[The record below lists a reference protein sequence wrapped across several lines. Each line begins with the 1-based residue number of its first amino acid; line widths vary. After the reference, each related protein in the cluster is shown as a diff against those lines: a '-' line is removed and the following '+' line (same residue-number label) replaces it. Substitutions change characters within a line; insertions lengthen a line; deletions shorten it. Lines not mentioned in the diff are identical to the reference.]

1 VKLNE
6 KTRILITGCGGMLGD
21 AFYNTL
27 KNKCILK
34 TTDIDLNEEWLDFL
48 DVRNFN
54 HYENIVNE
62 FKPEIIL
69 HLAAL
74 TDLEYCE
81 KNIKHTYLTNTISV
95 ENAVTLAKQVGATLV
110 YISTAGIFDG
120 KKDVYDDWDL
130 PNPINVYGRSKYM
143 GEIYVEK
150 NMDKYFVFRAGWM
163 MGSGKLKDKKFVNKI
178 IKQIKNGNKELNV
191 VDDKLGTPTYTYDF
205 AKNVV
210 EMLETKFYGIYNLVC
225 DDDCSRYDVACEM
238 LKIFKLEKKIKI
250 NKVTSDYF
258 KNEYFAPRP
267 YSEKLK
273 SKKLVYRNKYIMKN
287 WRIALNEYLNNSFS
301 DLIE

>member
-1 VKLNE
+1 MKLND
-6 KTRILITGCGGMLGD
+6 KTKILITGGGGMLGD
-21 AFYNTL
+21 AFYHTL

-54 HYENIVNE
+54 QYQEIVHE
-62 FKPEIIL
+62 FNPEIIL

-81 KNIKHTYLTNTISV
+81 KNISHTYLTNTISV

-120 KKDVYDDWDL
+120 QQEFYDDWSQ
-130 PNPINVYGRSKYM
+130 PNPINAYGRSKYM

-163 MGSGKLKDKKFVNKI
+163 MGAGKLKDKKFVNKI
-178 IKQIKNGNKELNV
+178 VKQIENGTKELNV

-205 AKNVV
+205 AKNVIG
-210 EMLETKFYGIYNLVC
+210 MLETKFYGIYNLVC
-225 DDDCSRYDVACEM
+225 EEDCSRYDVACEM
-238 LKIFKLEKKIKI
+238 LKIFNLDNQIKVR
-250 NKVTSDYF
+250 KVKSAYF
-258 KNEYFAPRP
+258 EEEYFAPRP
-267 YSEKLK
+267 ASEKLLC
-273 SKKLVYRNKYIMKN
+273 KKLKYRGKYLMSDWKTSLKI
-287 WRIALNEYLNNSFS
+287 YLNNSHS
-301 DLIE
+301 DYIL

>member
-1 VKLNE
+1 MKIND
-6 KTRILITGCGGMLGD
+6 KTRILVTGCGGMLGD

-27 KNKCILK
+27 KNKCNLK

-48 DVRNFN
+48 DVRDFS

-62 FKPEIIL
+62 FMPEIIL

-81 KNIKHTYLTNTISV
+81 KNIKHTYLTNTTSV
-95 ENAVTLAKQVGATLV
+95 ENAVTLAKGVGATLV

-120 KKDVYDDWDL
+120 EKDVYDDWDL

-163 MGSGKLKDKKFVNKI
+163 MGSGPNKDKKFIQKI
-178 IKQIKNGNKELNV
+178 MQQIKDGKKQLNV

-205 AKNVV
+205 AKNVIS
-210 EMLETKFYGIYNLVC
+210 MLKTKYYGVYNLVC
-225 DDDCSRYDVACEM
+225 EQDCSRFDVAEEI
-238 LKIFKLEKKIKI
+238 LKIFDLKQKIKV
-250 NKVTSDYF
+250 NKVKSEYF
-258 KNEYFAPRP
+258 AEEYFAPRP
-267 YSEKLK
+267 ASEKLLCR
-273 SKKLVYRNKYIMKN
+273 KLRLRENYLMSDWKLSLK
-287 WRIALNEYLNNSFS
+287 EYLEKSYA
-301 DLIE
+301 DYL

>member
-1 VKLNE
+1 MKLNE

-210 EMLETKFYGIYNLVC
+210 EMLETILWNL
-225 DDDCSRYDVACEM
+225 
-238 LKIFKLEKKIKI
+238 
-250 NKVTSDYF
+250 
-258 KNEYFAPRP
+258 
-267 YSEKLK
+267 
-273 SKKLVYRNKYIMKN
+273 
-287 WRIALNEYLNNSFS
+287 
-301 DLIE
+301 